1 MSLLAAAIL
10 FLTKSTKETKERTN
24 KKNGHFVIFSCN
36 IDLTLVK
43 CNQSLVIERASYGF
57 IVSSKDSEEAERD
70 KEAERQGVKKNR
82 EESQEE

>member
-24 KKNGHFVIFSCN
+24 QNHIFSCN